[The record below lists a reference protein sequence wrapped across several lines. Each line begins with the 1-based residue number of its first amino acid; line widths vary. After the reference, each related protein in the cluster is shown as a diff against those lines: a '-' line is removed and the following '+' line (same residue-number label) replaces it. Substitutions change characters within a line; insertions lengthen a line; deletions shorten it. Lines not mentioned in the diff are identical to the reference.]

1 MRTPFKTYAPES
13 ENILKSADNAVH
25 GERQTD
31 YGHPFDDYTRVAGM
45 VNALLRHKLA
55 GDLAPSD
62 IALIM
67 CCVKMSREVNH
78 PKKDNRIDLAGFA
91 WVLDRCQE
99 QQAQEYAEHMAEI
112 NTRVSVPTGTHGDL
126 LDIPHFLRQHPD
138 TSHDPK
144 WAGGSPETAVRVPP
158 PIAPMPPLTEEE
170 FRARFHKGPT
180 MAERIAATNAAAEAE
195 AALEVGDD
203 QN

>member
-1 MRTPFKTYAPES
+1 MTPFKTYAPEH

-25 GERQTD
+25 GDRQRD

-55 GDLAPSD
+55 ADLTPSD
-62 IALIM
+62 IAQIM
-67 CCVKMSREVNH
+67 ICVKQSREVNH

-99 QQAQEYAEHMAEI
+99 QEAHDFAQAMREAGGGEF
-112 NTRVSVPTGTHGDL
+112 VPTGTREGL
-126 LDIPHFLRQHPD
+126 LDIPHFLRKQ
-138 TSHDPK
+138 
-144 WAGGSPETAVRVPP
+144 PEGMPA

-170 FRARFHKGPT
+170 FRAQMRKGPT
-180 MAERIAATNAAAEAE
+180 MAERIAATNAAAEAD